1 MIGRL
6 ELLRT
11 REAARARLGPKFD
24 VRDYHER
31 VLAAGP
37 MPMEVMSRMIADWP
51 GG

>member
-1 MIGRL
+1 V
-6 ELLRT
+6 EFLRT
-11 REAARARLGPKFD
+11 REAARARLGAKFD

-37 MPMEVMSRMIADWP
+37 MPMEVMRRMVADWQ